1 MTAGPGFLTNIPAL
15 DLRLRNVSSETSED
29 TIRRLVE
36 EEAVSVF
43 LGSGSVT
50 SLLVG
55 GEEVEAGASVQV
67 TARAYLH
74 TINTTSLS
82 PHQLHILPV
91 LKNDSR
97 SVGLLE
103 ELELQ
108 SGLYPRL
115 SLLPG
120 LVHSPTLYTRSD
132 TQDLA
137 AAIIRQC
144 VLVTSCELLVLS
156 LDHLDLL
163 LQSVAGTSL
172 AHSRWWVVEVGQ
184 YGDSIREMM
193 RHLAQPSILSLA
205 YVGDKEEQFIMER
218 FLSYQDPVRGSVYE
232 EWSAYNTVVRLHR
245 VLAQL
250 TANRQ
255 DWTDRNIAEAFKM
268 REDRRDR
275 FVMMTFKN
283 KETEVVTVPDI
294 NWLVLG
300 VLEVSD
306 MDLMYEDVRT
316 MSLTREEME
325 RMYESVKAE
334 CPEPEFVVVVT
345 GRGVTPGSEVR
356 YSLSSLPEVLIL
368 PVSGEVVL
376 TISCPATTTFTCRQE
391 TPARPGGEDLS
402 CVLEVEDRRPRRD
415 LREEAGAIQ
424 DSVVEVVEAWQQLTP
439 SVIGCYSS
447 LAGNTVPTLPISLQL
462 SGCDFCFYFFG
473 SYNLSVSPGVCSPGC
488 LMGTVSS
495 CATILT
501 QVMLQ

>member
-1 MTAGPGFLTNIPAL
+1 MSAGPGFLSTIPEL
-15 DLRLRNVSSETSED
+15 GLRLRNVSSETSEE
-29 TIRRLVE
+29 TIRRLE
-36 EEAVSVF
+36 EEEGVSVF
-43 LGSGSVT
+43 LGSGTVT

-55 GEEVEAGASVQV
+55 GEDVEAGASLMV

-74 TINTTSLS
+74 TINRTSHS
-82 PHQLHILPV
+82 PHQVHILPV

-97 SVGLLE
+97 SVKLLE

-163 LQSVAGTSL
+163 LQSTAGTSL
-172 AHSRWWVVEVGQ
+172 AYSRWWVVEAGQ
-184 YGDSIREMM
+184 HEDSIREMM

-250 TANRQ
+250 TAHRE
-255 DWTDRNIAEAFKM
+255 DWTDRNIAEAFKTEM
-268 REDRRDR
+268 RKDRRDR
-275 FVMMTFKN
+275 FVMMTFRN
-283 KETEVVTVPDI
+283 KDTEVVTVPDI

-325 RMYESVKAE
+325 RMYEKVKAE
-334 CPEPEFVVVVT
+334 CPEPEFVVGVT
-345 GRGVTPGSEVR
+345 GGGVTPPSEVR
-356 YSLSSLPEVLIL
+356 YSLPSLPEVLIL
-368 PVSGEVVL
+368 PVSGKVRLIV
-376 TISCPATTTFTCRQE
+376 SCPATTTSFTCRQE
-391 TPARPGGEDLS
+391 TPAWPGGEDLS
-402 CVLEVEDRRPRRD
+402 CVLEVEGGRPRRG
-415 LREEAGAIQ
+415 LREETGAIQ
-424 DSVVEVVEAWQQLTP
+424 DSVVEVVEAWQELTP

-447 LAGNTVPTLPISLQL
+447 LAGNTVPTLPISLTTL
-462 SGCDFCFYFFG
+462 R
-473 SYNLSVSPGVCSPGC
+473 
-488 LMGTVSS
+488 M
-495 CATILT
+495 
-501 QVMLQ
+501 